1 VKRHKK
7 KRTGFDFE
15 PGSLYCHGVTGL
27 RERKKRQTR
36 QAIAETAMRLFAE
49 RGFEAVTVNEI
60 AEAAGV
66 AKVTLFTYFPT
77 KESLVL
83 DAVADDDVAK
93 AVAERRPGQSPLDA
107 LREHYRTFTA
117 DPGDVEPEALVTM
130 MRVIFESPALV
141 AGVNQIQYGERV
153 ALTHALMGTGERQ
166 TDDPTGECQADDPAA
181 DLTARLMAALISAAT
196 LTLKET
202 FFNRLASG
210 TPLSEAGRGLM
221 EDLELAFDLLE
232 RGFGDRFTR

>member
-1 VKRHKK
+1 M
-7 KRTGFDFE
+7 
-15 PGSLYCHGVTGL
+15 TGL

-36 QAIAETAMRLFAE
+36 QAIAEAAMRLFAE

-117 DPGDVEPEALVTM
+117 DPGDMEPEALVTM
-130 MRVIFESPALV
+130 MRVIFESPTLV

-166 TDDPTGECQADDPAA
+166 ADDPSA
-181 DLTARLMAALISAAT
+181 DLTARLMAAQISAAT

-210 TPLSEAGRGLM
+210 TPLSEAGRELM

>member
-1 VKRHKK
+1 MTK
-7 KRTGFDFE
+7 KRTGFDFK
-15 PGSLYCHGVTGL
+15 PGSLYRRGVTGL

-36 QAIAETAMRLFAE
+36 QAIAEAAMRLFAE

-130 MRVIFESPALV
+130 MRVIFESPTLV

-153 ALTHALMGTGERQ
+153 ALTHALTGTGERQ
-166 TDDPTGECQADDPAA
+166 ADDLTGECRADDPAA
-181 DLTARLMAALISAAT
+181 DLTARLMAAQISAAT